1 MHAIKGAVITKDG
14 HYLTPNKGITIF
26 MAERKESTGEDEG
39 RKGGKKGRE
48 GREGGKGGR
57 EGREGRNC
65 THAATMKGSAHCPF
79 KEDFVMDTP
88 SE

>member
-26 MAERKESTGEDEG
+26 MAKGKGVQGKMREG
-39 RKGGKKGRE
+39 RKGRK
-48 GREGGKGGR
+48 
-57 EGREGRNC
+57 GRNC
-65 THAATMKGSAHCPF
+65 THAATMKGSAHYPF
-79 KEDFVMDTP
+79 KEEFVMDTP